1 MGEEA
6 VREIRCRCTEL
17 RCKDVISAAD
27 GTRLGYVTDVEI
39 DTCSASV
46 QAIVIS
52 EHSPFFGLFG
62 KSAEYIIPWK
72 DIAVIGTDVILV
84 RFCRPPG
91 AGGAKSFFESL
102 FQ

>member
-46 QAIVIS
+46 QAIYCRS
-52 EHSPFFGLFG
+52 NDRRLLKNGHSGHHTASTPGL
-62 KSAEYIIPWK
+62 
-72 DIAVIGTDVILV
+72 D
-84 RFCRPPG
+84 G
-91 AGGAKSFFESL
+91 AYSK
-102 FQ
+102 